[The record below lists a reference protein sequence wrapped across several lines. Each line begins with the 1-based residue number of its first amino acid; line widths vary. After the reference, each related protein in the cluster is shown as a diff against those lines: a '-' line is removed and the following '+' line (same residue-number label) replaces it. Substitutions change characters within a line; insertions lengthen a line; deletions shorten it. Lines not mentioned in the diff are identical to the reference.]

1 METDLLSNIMA
12 DLNIKGVAR
21 TLILLA
27 EALLIITHVE
37 HTNFWPHLF
46 SLLKP
51 YPLWWSYHDQG
62 QFLVST
68 S

>member
-12 DLNIKGVAR
+12 DLNTKSVAR

-27 EALLIITHVE
+27 EALLIIVHVE
-37 HTNFWPHLF
+37 HTNFWPCPF

-51 YPLWWSYHDQG
+51 YPLW
-62 QFLVST
+62 
-68 S
+68 